1 MKKEMIENYLNCP
14 VCSFPV
20 HSSRITIT
28 LKCPFC
34 GQESKM
40 SEVAKMSAVA
50 MRGKA
55 TSVQERI
62 QSPSPGF
69 SFSSLLIGFG
79 IGALFAPIILVSTRE
94 GARALGEMA
103 EKKLKKL

>member
-1 MKKEMIENYLNCP
+1 MKREMIENYPECP
-14 VCSFPV
+14 ACSFPV
-20 HSSRITIT
+20 HSSHIT

-62 QSPSPGF
+62 QSPEVSW
-69 SFSSLLIGFG
+69 SWSSLLIGFG

-103 EKKLKKL
+103 ERKLKKI

>member
-1 MKKEMIENYLNCP
+1 MKREMIENYLECP

-20 HSSRITIT
+20 HSSRITV
-28 LKCPFC
+28 KCPFC
-34 GQESKM
+34 EQESKM
-40 SEVAKMSAVA
+40 SEVA
-50 MRGKA
+50 MRGKT

-69 SFSSLLIGFG
+69 SLSSLFIGLGVGVLFG
-79 IGALFAPIILVSTRE
+79 PIILASTKE

-103 EKKLKKL
+103 ERKLKKI